1 MQTVKTKGS
10 GASKTAE
17 SKGLHV
23 CACVRACVRACVCVC
38 AYVCGCVCVKK
49 EWKSSLKTLL

>member
-10 GASKTAE
+10 GARKTAE

-23 CACVRACVRACVCVC
+23 CACVRVCVCVCVC